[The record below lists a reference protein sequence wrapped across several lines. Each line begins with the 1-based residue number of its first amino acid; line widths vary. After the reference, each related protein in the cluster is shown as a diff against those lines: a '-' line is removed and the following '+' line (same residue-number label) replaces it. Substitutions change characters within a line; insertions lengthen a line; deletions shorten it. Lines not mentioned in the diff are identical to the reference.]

1 MAQFGVLIYVGDSAH
16 APEASSDDI
25 AECDSHADEMT
36 AADAMVGAWAFTP
49 RNMATS
55 VRADGVTAGPFVDV
69 TNIVAGFYIIEAR
82 NLDEA
87 IELARTNPALRA
99 GGGVEIRP
107 IHSGGMVE
115 RNGGDRAAPGVAV

>member
-16 APEASSDDI
+16 APEASKEDI
-25 AECDSHADEMT
+25 AECDEHAEDVA
-36 AADAMVGAWAFTP
+36 AADAMVGAWALTP

-55 VRADGVTAGPFVDV
+55 IRSSGVTAGPFVDGAD
-69 TNIVAGFYIIEAR
+69 IVAGFYIIEAPD
-82 NLDEA
+82 LDGAVA
-87 IELARTNPALRA
+87 IARTNPSLRA

-115 RNGGDRAAPGVAV
+115 RPGN

>member
-25 AECDSHADEMT
+25 AECDAHADEMA

-49 RNMATS
+49 RDMATS
-55 VRADGVTAGPFVDV
+55 VRADGVTAGPFVDAA
-69 TNIVAGFYIIEAR
+69 NIVAGFYILEAR
-82 NLDEA
+82 DVDA
-87 IELARTNPALRA
+87 AVALARTNPAVRA
-99 GGGVEIRP
+99 GGGVEVRP

-115 RNGGDRAAPGVAV
+115 RTGS

>member
-16 APEASSDDI
+16 APGASGGEI
-25 AECDSHADEMT
+25 AECDEHAEELVG
-36 AADAMVGAWAFTP
+36 ADAMVGAWAFTP

-55 VRADGVTAGPFVDV
+55 VRSGGVTEGPYVDGAD
-69 TNIVAGFYIIEAR
+69 IVAGFYIVEAQ
-82 NLDEA
+82 NLDDAVA
-87 IELARTNPALRA
+87 IARTNPALRA

-115 RNGGDRAAPGVAV
+115 RSDN